1 MSCPLNRNRW
11 AGSGYVKQV
20 ETPGSKELDARL
32 AAMMAERDAIDA
44 KSFPGAQCVPKEPTG
59 GNGIMP
65 PTKPAGGTGGNG
77 GCSGGVCPLPKK
89 PAK

>member
-44 KSFPGAQCVPKEPTG
+44 KSFPGAVCVKPAAG
-59 GNGIMP
+59 
-65 PTKPAGGTGGNG
+65 PTKPTGGNG
-77 GCSGGVCPLPKK
+77 GCSGGTCPMPPKK
-89 PAK
+89 PSK